1 MVVSFSTKLILIYIP
16 ARSAGGGLH
25 GKTISPSRVRGGK
38 AAVAGR
44 PPYHGRARTPCAPQH
59 DKQPER
65 KQKMI
70 VKFITMKGVSGIA
83 AAPYYVGF
91 VQHDRTM
98 SRRETYEYCAER
110 TGFKAAAIRAVF
122 MALAEFIRE
131 NQRKGNITY
140 LDGIASI
147 RNYVKGSFAGLA
159 GPWVKGVNYLSVQ
172 AVEMEPF
179 KTLLAAILPV
189 NNSEG
194 AKPAIN
200 TVLDETTLV
209 YDVITGTD
217 VFSIA
222 GSDLAPDA
230 TKDDEYVALVD
241 AHGVETKAVIDFSDL
256 QNVKAHLESGLLAGE
271 YTLKVYT
278 RSGLG
283 EEFGVHVASRK
294 VVVG

>member
-1 MVVSFSTKLILIYIP
+1 
-16 ARSAGGGLH
+16 
-25 GKTISPSRVRGGK
+25 
-38 AAVAGR
+38 
-44 PPYHGRARTPCAPQH
+44 
-59 DKQPER
+59 
-65 KQKMI
+65 MI
-70 VKFITMKGVSGIA
+70 VKFITVKGQGNIA
-83 AAPYYVGF
+83 AAPFYVGF

-110 TGFKAAAIRAVF
+110 TGFKAAAIRAMF
-122 MALAEFIRE
+122 LALAEFIKE

-217 VFSIA
+217 VFLFQTNLICGSKPRRTAIA
-222 GSDLAPDA
+222 LRRGSRGCYRLAHWPGEAGGPQLCYRVPNSEPVPSALDLAHSSQPPRQ
-230 TKDDEYVALVD
+230 EMRL
-241 AHGVETKAVIDFSDL
+241 HLFS
-256 QNVKAHLESGLLAGE
+256 
-271 YTLKVYT
+271 
-278 RSGLG
+278 
-283 EEFGVHVASRK
+283 
-294 VVVG
+294 

>member
-1 MVVSFSTKLILIYIP
+1 
-16 ARSAGGGLH
+16 
-25 GKTISPSRVRGGK
+25 
-38 AAVAGR
+38 
-44 PPYHGRARTPCAPQH
+44 
-59 DKQPER
+59 
-65 KQKMI
+65 MI
-70 VKFITMKGVSGIA
+70 VKFITMKGASNIA
-83 AAPYYVGF
+83 ATPFYVGF

-147 RNYVKGSFAGLA
+147 RNYVKGSFAGLS

-194 AKPAIN
+194 AKPVIN

-230 TKDDEYVALVD
+230 TSTSPTSRTSRRTSRA
-241 AHGVETKAVIDFSDL
+241 ACSPAS
-256 QNVKAHLESGLLAGE
+256 
-271 YTLKVYT
+271 T
-278 RSGLG
+278 RSRSTRAA
-283 EEFGVHVASRK
+283 ASATSSACGPRPGGSLLSK
-294 VVVG
+294 SPLRGFKWLNRALRAL

>member
-1 MVVSFSTKLILIYIP
+1 
-16 ARSAGGGLH
+16 
-25 GKTISPSRVRGGK
+25 
-38 AAVAGR
+38 
-44 PPYHGRARTPCAPQH
+44 
-59 DKQPER
+59 
-65 KQKMI
+65 MI
-70 VKFITMKGVSGIA
+70 VKFITMKGSERLGRS
-83 AAPYYVGF
+83 PFYVGF

-256 QNVKAHLESGLLAGE
+256 QNVKAHLASALPAGE

-283 EEFGVHVASRK
+283 EEFGVHVATRK

>member
-1 MVVSFSTKLILIYIP
+1 
-16 ARSAGGGLH
+16 
-25 GKTISPSRVRGGK
+25 
-38 AAVAGR
+38 
-44 PPYHGRARTPCAPQH
+44 
-59 DKQPER
+59 
-65 KQKMI
+65 MI
-70 VKFITMKGVSGIA
+70 VKFITMKGASNIA
-83 AAPYYVGF
+83 SEPFYRGF

-140 LDGIASI
+140 LDGVASI
-147 RNYVKGSFAGLA
+147 RNYVKGAFQGLA

-179 KTLLAAILPV
+179 KTLLAAIVPV
-189 NNSEG
+189 NNAEG

-200 TVLDETTLV
+200 TVLDETTMV

-241 AHGVETKAVIDFSDL
+241 AHGVETRAVIDFSDL

-283 EEFGVHVASRK
+283 DEFGVRTATRRVA
-294 VVVG
+294 VV

>member
-1 MVVSFSTKLILIYIP
+1 
-16 ARSAGGGLH
+16 
-25 GKTISPSRVRGGK
+25 
-38 AAVAGR
+38 
-44 PPYHGRARTPCAPQH
+44 
-59 DKQPER
+59 
-65 KQKMI
+65 MI
-70 VKFITMKGVSGIA
+70 VKFITMKGSEHLGRS
-83 AAPYYVGF
+83 PFYVGF
-91 VQHDRTM
+91 VQHERTM
-98 SRRETYEYCAER
+98 SKRETYDYCAER

-147 RNYVKGSFAGLA
+147 RNYVKGSFEGLA

-217 VFSIA
+217 TFSIA
-222 GSDLAPDA
+222 GADLAPDT

-241 AHGVETKAVIDFSDL
+241 VHGIETKAEITFSDL
-256 QNVKAHLESGLLAGE
+256 QNVKAHLESALLAGE

-283 EEFGVHVASRK
+283 DEFGVHVASRK
-294 VVVG
+294 ITVG

>member
-1 MVVSFSTKLILIYIP
+1 M
-16 ARSAGGGLH
+16 
-25 GKTISPSRVRGGK
+25 
-38 AAVAGR
+38 
-44 PPYHGRARTPCAPQH
+44 Q
-59 DKQPER
+59 
-65 KQKMI
+65 
-70 VKFITMKGVSGIA
+70 VKFITVKGQGHLA
-83 AAPYYVGF
+83 AAPFYVGF

-122 MALAEFIRE
+122 LALAEFIKE

-147 RNYVKGSFAGLA
+147 RNYVKGAFAGLA

-179 KTLLAAILPV
+179 KTLLAAIIPT
-189 NNSEG
+189 NNSE
-194 AKPAIN
+194 AIN

-222 GSDLAPDA
+222 GSDLAPDT

-241 AHGVETKAVIDFSDL
+241 AHGVETKAIIDFSDL

-283 EEFGVHVASRK
+283 DEFGVHVASRK
-294 VVVG
+294 VVVE

>member
-1 MVVSFSTKLILIYIP
+1 
-16 ARSAGGGLH
+16 
-25 GKTISPSRVRGGK
+25 
-38 AAVAGR
+38 
-44 PPYHGRARTPCAPQH
+44 
-59 DKQPER
+59 
-65 KQKMI
+65 MI
-70 VKFITMKGVSGIA
+70 VKFITMKGASNIA
-83 AAPYYVGF
+83 SEPFYRGF

-110 TGFKAAAIRAVF
+110 TGFKAAAIHAVF

-140 LDGIASI
+140 LDGVASI
-147 RNYVKGSFAGLA
+147 RNYVKGAFQGLA

-179 KTLLAAILPV
+179 KTLLAAIVPV
-189 NNSEG
+189 NNAEG

-200 TVLDETTLV
+200 TVLDETTMV

-230 TKDDEYVALVD
+230 TKDDEFVALVD
-241 AHGVETKAVIDFSDL
+241 AHGVETRAVMDFSDL

-283 EEFGVHVASRK
+283 DEFGVHVATRK
-294 VVVG
+294 VQVG

>member
-1 MVVSFSTKLILIYIP
+1 M
-16 ARSAGGGLH
+16 
-25 GKTISPSRVRGGK
+25 
-38 AAVAGR
+38 
-44 PPYHGRARTPCAPQH
+44 Q
-59 DKQPER
+59 
-65 KQKMI
+65 
-70 VKFITMKGVSGIA
+70 VKFITVKGQGVKFITVKGQGHIA
-83 AAPYYVGF
+83 AAPFYVGF

-122 MALAEFIRE
+122 LALAEFIKE

-147 RNYVKGSFAGLA
+147 RNYVKGAFAGLA

-179 KTLLAAILPV
+179 KTLLAAIIPT
-189 NNSEG
+189 NNSE
-194 AKPAIN
+194 PTIN

-222 GSDLAPDA
+222 GSDLAPDT

-241 AHGVETKAVIDFSDL
+241 AHGVETKAIIDFSDL

-283 EEFGVHVASRK
+283 DEFGVHVASRK
-294 VVVG
+294 VVVE